1 MKAGRE
7 EFERKV
13 ELIES
18 VGEIKA
24 KEDNLME
31 IDDEDLR
38 MFEEMAKKNDTKVK
52 EQVKKE
58 EVVEL

>member
-7 EFERKV
+7 DFERKV

-18 VGEIKA
+18 AGEIKA